1 MNRKLLLWLSGVLM
15 IFTLMVLAVELH
27 SEHYYKKEILESKL
41 EIYADLVAETINGCK
56 VNMADS
62 IIKVMP
68 DEVRVSVLLPGGKVI
83 YDTKADIETLENHLD
98 RPEIQACLEG
108 NNHGCFIRESE
119 TSGDRYIYY
128 AKNYGGFIVR
138 TALPFRLSRSFLLR
152 PDFVMLMATAI
163 FFMLAV
169 LAIFFISKRFSNEA
183 EQHTNRSLRQQKHQ
197 MTNNI
202 AHELR
207 TPVTS
212 IRGYL
217 ETLVSNPGIDDEHRK
232 LFLDRAY
239 NQTLRLSDLIRDI
252 SLITKME
259 EAPQLLKKE
268 YMGLRPVVDE
278 VLEEFSGKLSSQG
291 ITVRNNIPE
300 ELCLKGNRSLIYA
313 LYRNLVENS
322 IRYAGCGVTMELNAY
337 GSADGFLH
345 LSFSDTGAGVPP
357 ELLDRIF
364 ERFYRIGG
372 ESFPGSGLGLSI
384 VRNAVLFHGGHIKAS
399 TVEPHG
405 LRFDFDLK
413 DE

>member
-68 DEVRVSVLLPGGKVI
+68 YEVRVSILLPGGKVI

-108 NNHGCFIRESE
+108 NDHGCFIRESE

-169 LAIFFISKRFSNEA
+169 LAIFFISRRFSNEA
-183 EQHTNRSLRQQKHQ
+183 EQYTNRSLRQQKHQ

-202 AHELR
+202 E
-207 TPVTS
+207 
-212 IRGYL
+212 IG
-217 ETLVSNPGIDDEHRK
+217 
-232 LFLDRAY
+232 RASC
-239 NQTLRLSDLIRDI
+239 R
-252 SLITKME
+252 
-259 EAPQLLKKE
+259 
-268 YMGLRPVVDE
+268 
-278 VLEEFSGKLSSQG
+278 
-291 ITVRNNIPE
+291 
-300 ELCLKGNRSLIYA
+300 
-313 LYRNLVENS
+313 
-322 IRYAGCGVTMELNAY
+322 
-337 GSADGFLH
+337 
-345 LSFSDTGAGVPP
+345 
-357 ELLDRIF
+357 
-364 ERFYRIGG
+364 ER
-372 ESFPGSGLGLSI
+372 
-384 VRNAVLFHGGHIKAS
+384 V
-399 TVEPHG
+399 
-405 LRFDFDLK
+405 
-413 DE
+413 